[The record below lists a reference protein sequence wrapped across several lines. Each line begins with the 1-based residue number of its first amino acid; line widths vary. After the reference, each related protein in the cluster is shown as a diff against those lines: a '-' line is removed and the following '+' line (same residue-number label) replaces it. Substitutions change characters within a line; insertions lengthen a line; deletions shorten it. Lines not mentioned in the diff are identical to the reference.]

1 MAYLALGELGLD
13 VRPGRGLGGIGKKVH
28 DDGTLADGLV
38 NVEEVLALNPAILL
52 GLLP

>member
-13 VRPGRGLGGIGKKVH
+13 VRPGGRLGGIGKKVH
-28 DDGTLADGLV
+28 DDGTLGDGLV